1 MAGRYDFR
9 RTAIAWLGHGW
20 SFADGGTSEMRAG
33 RCRRGAGL
41 ILWRPIRL
49 MSRRVIAW
57 VASLLLIAAAGVGAW
72 RYRQSHQPAPVTY
85 QTTPLTRRHVV
96 GRITATGT
104 LLATVTVTVGTQV
117 SGRIQKLMADYN
129 SPVKKGQLIAKIDPL
144 LFQAAVE
151 QSRANYASAQAGLKS
166 AKAQADLAVKQYA
179 REQSLLK
186 ENLAAQQD
194 VDNAQSNVAVTA
206 AQVDVASASVAQ
218 NEAQLHQAQTNLSYT
233 DIISP
238 IDGTVISRSVDVGQT
253 VAASLQAPILFTIAE
268 DLTKMQVN
276 TNVSEGDVGRLE
288 EGMPAYFT
296 VDAYPGERFKGKIS
310 QIRNSAT
317 TVSNVVTYDAVIDV
331 DNGDLRLR
339 PGMTANATV
348 TYADKKDVLAVPNAA
363 LRFKPPPEAN
373 VAKPAA
379 TAATAHRAR
388 DGGAGGEGEG
398 DGSRVKGRPGPN
410 DAKAVWTLSDGAP
423 VQVSIKTGL
432 SDGAYTEIVT
442 ASSGDPANPAAPD
455 PASGGAGAAPG
466 GSSGGATSSLKEG
479 DIVIVDAT
487 VAGKETTTAAP
498 TTTAR
503 RSPF

>member
-1 MAGRYDFR
+1 
-9 RTAIAWLGHGW
+9 
-20 SFADGGTSEMRAG
+20 
-33 RCRRGAGL
+33 
-41 ILWRPIRL
+41 
-49 MSRRVIAW
+49 MSRRVIVW
-57 VASLLLIAAAGVGAW
+57 VATLVLVVAAGVGAW
-72 RYRQSHQPAPVTY
+72 RYREMHQPPPVTY
-85 QTTPLTRRHVV
+85 QTVPLARRHVV
-96 GRITATGT
+96 GRVTATGT

-151 QSRANYASAQAGLKS
+151 QSRANYASAQAALKS
-166 AKAQADLAVKQYA
+166 AKAQADLAVKQFA

-194 VDNAQSNVAVTA
+194 VDSAQSNMAVTA
-206 AQVDVASASVAQ
+206 AQVDVAAASVAQ
-218 NEAQLHQAQTNLSYT
+218 TEAQLHQAQTNLSYT

-253 VAASLQAPILFTIAE
+253 VAASLQAPVLFTIAE

-310 QIRNSAT
+310 QIRNAAT

-331 DNGDLRLR
+331 ANVDLRLR

-373 VAKPAA
+373 IPKPAGS
-379 TAATAHRAR
+379 AATAHRSR
-388 DGGAGGEGEG
+388 DSAGGSGGGAGGGQGKGEG
-398 DGSRVKGRPGPN
+398 RN
-410 DAKAVWTLSDGAP
+410 DAKVIWTLNDSLP
-423 VQVSIKTGL
+423 VQIPIKTGL
-432 SDGAYTEIVT
+432 SDGAYTEILT
-442 ASSGDPANPAAPD
+442 GDPGDGAGGASASVAA
-455 PASGGAGAAPG
+455 AGAA
-466 GSSGGATSSLKEG
+466 GSDPPAGSVKEG
-479 DIVIVDAT
+479 DIVIIDAT
-487 VAGKETTTAAP
+487 VAGKDTSTTAP

-503 RSPF
+503 RPPF

>member
-1 MAGRYDFR
+1 MN
-9 RTAIAWLGHGW
+9 
-20 SFADGGTSEMRAG
+20 
-33 RCRRGAGL
+33 
-41 ILWRPIRL
+41 
-49 MSRRVIAW
+49 RRVIVRVIVW
-57 VASLLLIAAAGVGAW
+57 VASLVVVVAAGFGAW
-72 RYRQSHQPAPVTY
+72 RYRELHQPPPVTY
-85 QTTPLTRRHVV
+85 QTTPLARRHIV
-96 GRITATGT
+96 GRVTATGT

-117 SGRIQKLMADYN
+117 SGRIAKLLADYN

-151 QSRANYASAQAGLKS
+151 QARANFESSEANLKA
-166 AKAQADLAVKQYA
+166 AKAQADLAVKQLA
-179 REQSLLK
+179 REQALLK
-186 ENLAAQQD
+186 DNLAAQQD
-194 VDNAQSNVAVTA
+194 VDNAQSQMAVTA
-206 AQVDVASASVAQ
+206 AQVDVAAAAVAQ
-218 NEAQLHQAQTNLSYT
+218 NQAQLHQAQTNLSYT

-238 IDGTVISRSVDVGQT
+238 IDGTVISRSVDTGQT
-253 VAASLQAPILFTIAE
+253 VAASLQAPVLFTIAE

-331 DNGDLRLR
+331 NNTDLRLR
-339 PGMTANATV
+339 PGMTANATI

-373 VAKPAA
+373 IPKPEGS
-379 TAATAHRAR
+379 AATAHRPR
-388 DGGAGGEGEG
+388 DGAGGAGGAGGEGRG
-398 DGSRVKGRPGPN
+398 GGKGAN
-410 DAKAVWTLSDGAP
+410 DPKVIWTLNDSAP

-442 ASSGDPANPAAPD
+442 GSDPVDPANAADPPAPAPATSAAAP
-455 PASGGAGAAPG
+455 
-466 GSSGGATSSLKEG
+466 SSSPSPVKEG
-479 DIVIVDAT
+479 DIIIVDAT
-487 VAGKETTTAAP
+487 VAGKDTTTAAP

>member
-1 MAGRYDFR
+1 MKR
-9 RTAIAWLGHGW
+9 
-20 SFADGGTSEMRAG
+20 SV
-33 RCRRGAGL
+33 
-41 ILWRPIRL
+41 IL
-49 MSRRVIAW
+49 W
-57 VASLLLIAAAGVGAW
+57 VASLVLVAAAGVGAW
-72 RYRQSHQPAPVTY
+72 RYRQMHQPPPVTY
-85 QTTPLTRRHVV
+85 QTAPLTRRHVV

-117 SGRIQKLMADYN
+117 SGRIQKLLADYN

-151 QSRANYASAQAGLKS
+151 QARANNASAQATLKS
-166 AKAQADLAVKQYA
+166 AKAQADLAAKQYV
-179 REQSLLK
+179 REQQLLK

-194 VDNAQSNVAVTA
+194 VDNAQSNMSVTA
-206 AQVDVASASVAQ
+206 AQVDVAAASVAQ
-218 NEAQLHQAQTNLSYT
+218 SEAQLHQAQTNLSYT

-253 VAASLQAPILFTIAE
+253 VAASLQAPVLFTIAE

-288 EGMPAYFT
+288 DGMPAYFT

-310 QIRNSAT
+310 QIRNAAT

-331 DNGDLRLR
+331 DNPDGRLR

-373 VAKPAA
+373 LPKPAGSA
-379 TAATAHRAR
+379 SAARHR
-388 DGGAGGEGEG
+388 DGPDGTGGGGGPGRG
-398 DGSRVKGRPGPN
+398 DRGN
-410 DAKAVWTLSDGAP
+410 DAKAIWALVGGVP
-423 VQVSIKTGL
+423 VQVTIKTGL

-442 ASSGDPANPAAPD
+442 PDASDPNAPA
-455 PASGGAGAAPG
+455 PASV
-466 GSSGGATSSLKEG
+466 KEG
-479 DIVIVDAT
+479 DIVIVDAA
-487 VAGKETTTAAP
+487 VSGKETTTAAP
-498 TTTAR
+498 TTTTR

>member
-1 MAGRYDFR
+1 MN
-9 RTAIAWLGHGW
+9 
-20 SFADGGTSEMRAG
+20 
-33 RCRRGAGL
+33 
-41 ILWRPIRL
+41 
-49 MSRRVIAW
+49 RRVIAW
-57 VASLLLIAAAGVGAW
+57 VVSLVLVAAAGVGAW
-72 RYRQSHQPAPVTY
+72 RYRQAHQPPPVTY
-85 QTTPLTRRHVV
+85 QTTPLARRHVV
-96 GRITATGT
+96 GRVTATGT

-117 SGRIQKLMADYN
+117 SGRIQKLLADYN

-166 AKAQADLAVKQYA
+166 AKAQADLAVKQLA
-179 REQSLLK
+179 REKSLLT

-194 VDNAQSNVAVTA
+194 VDSAESTMEVSA
-206 AQVDVASASVAQ
+206 AQVDVAAAAVAQ

-331 DNGDLRLR
+331 SNLDLRLR

-373 VAKPAA
+373 IPKPAA
-379 TAATAHRAR
+379 SESAVRRPR
-388 DGGAGGEGEG
+388 DASGGPGGGGGGKGEGRGNEPK
-398 DGSRVKGRPGPN
+398 SIWILN
-410 DAKAVWTLSDGAP
+410 GATP

-442 ASSGDPANPAAPD
+442 ADSSDPAAD
-455 PASGGAGAAPG
+455 PPPGAAASP
-466 GSSGGATSSLKEG
+466 ATAAAATVKEG
-479 DIVIVDAT
+479 DVVIVDAT
-487 VAGKETTTAAP
+487 VAGKDTTTTAP

>member
-1 MAGRYDFR
+1 MKR
-9 RTAIAWLGHGW
+9 R
-20 SFADGGTSEMRAG
+20 F
-33 RCRRGAGL
+33 
-41 ILWRPIRL
+41 
-49 MSRRVIAW
+49 IAW
-57 VASLLLIAAAGVGAW
+57 VASLVLVAAAGFGAW
-72 RYRQSHQPAPVTY
+72 RYRELHQPPPVTY
-85 QTTPLTRRHVV
+85 QTTPLARRHIV
-96 GRITATGT
+96 GRVTATGT

-117 SGRIQKLMADYN
+117 SGRIAKLRADYN

-151 QSRANYASAQAGLKS
+151 QARANLESAQANLKS
-166 AKAQADLAVKQYA
+166 AKAQADLAVKQFA

-186 ENLAAQQD
+186 DNLAAQQD
-194 VDNAQSNVAVTA
+194 VDSAQSQVSVTA
-206 AQVDVASASVAQ
+206 AQVDVAAASVAQ

-288 EGMPAYFT
+288 EGMSAYFT

-310 QIRNSAT
+310 QIRNAAT

-331 DNGDLRLR
+331 NNSDLRLR
-339 PGMTANATV
+339 PGMTANATI

-373 VAKPAA
+373 IPKPEGSAA
-379 TAATAHRAR
+379 TAQRRTR
-388 DGGAGGEGEG
+388 DGAGGAGGPGGGGE
-398 DGSRVKGRPGPN
+398 VKGGKAGPN
-410 DAKAVWTLSDGAP
+410 DAKVIWTLNDAVP

-442 ASSGDPANPAAPD
+442 GTDPVDPPNAADPPAAPA
-455 PASGGAGAAPG
+455 PA
-466 GSSGGATSSLKEG
+466 GSAATSGPRAAAAVKEG
-479 DIVIVDAT
+479 DVVIVDAT
-487 VAGKETTTAAP
+487 VAGKEMTTTAP